1 MPKKLTENN
10 KKEMVELFKKGE
22 NVKNLAIL
30 FSLKENTIIKH
41 LKNLVDDFDL
51 LKKKYLINYSKEKE
65 PNKIK
70 NLQIKENSKSK
81 NNLTSLEFSQDV
93 KPTNEISDKTNYEY
107 DYFQEISPLD
117 EFTDFEL
124 RKDLTSELL
133 KETSLPKNIFM
144 IVNNNIELEIKQLN
158 DFPEYSFLPNDDQD
172 RRVIKLFS
180 DKKSASSFCDKSQRI
195 IKIPDGRIF
204 KLVSPILLQKGI
216 TRILFEDTLLSV

>member
-1 MPKKLTENN
+1 
-10 KKEMVELFKKGE
+10 
-22 NVKNLAIL
+22 
-30 FSLKENTIIKH
+30 
-41 LKNLVDDFDL
+41 
-51 LKKKYLINYSKEKE
+51 KYLINYSKEKE